1 MPSLDNLP
9 MPDSTATDV
18 PPLLTEQERHQL
30 LRLARASIRHGLDTG
45 TALPVDLAEQSEAF
59 QADGAAFVTLHLGG
73 QLRGC
78 IGHLEPIQALAM
90 DVADNAFAAAF
101 RDPRFPPVRPAE
113 IDALHIELS
122 VLTPSRPIAFN
133 SEDELIAALRPGI
146 DGVILA
152 ETGAHG
158 ERRGTFLP
166 SVWEQLPQPRDFLR
180 HLKHKAGLSPDHWSD
195 DMRAWR
201 YGTESFGEPVTS

>member
-1 MPSLDNLP
+1 MDGAP
-9 MPDSTATDV
+9 MQDASRKGDA
-18 PPLLTEQERHQL
+18 PLLAEQERHGL
-30 LRLARASIRHGLDTG
+30 LLLARRSIRHGLDTG
-45 TALPVDLAEQSEAF
+45 TALPVDLASQPEALR
-59 QADGAAFVTLHLGG
+59 ADGAAFVTLHLGG

-78 IGHLEPIQALAM
+78 IGHLEPMQPLAL

-101 RDPRFPPVRPAE
+101 RDPRFPPLCDAE
-113 IDALHIELS
+113 FDAVHIEIS
-122 VLTPSRPIAFN
+122 VLTPSQPIAFD

-152 ETGAHG
+152 ETGAGG

-180 HLKHKAGLSPDHWSD
+180 HLKLKAGLSPDHWSKD
-195 DMRAWR
+195 VRAWR
-201 YGTESFGEPVTS
+201 YGTEAFGE